1 MIKQCRHCGG
11 DFEVDGTNH
20 HQRQIEYCSNKCRH
34 REHDQRRRGG
44 PVQIEMVCQ
53 ECGKPYIGRRRD
65 SVTCSPEC
73 NSIRNRRRVRETGAY
88 YREKYR
94 AERLLQEEKERQKKK
109 IESIDQVQKK
119 AQAMGMSYGKYLAY
133 MQIQKGVYNVKG

>member
-20 HQRQIEYCSNKCRH
+20 HARRIEYCSNLCRC
-34 REHDQRRRGG
+34 REHERRKRGG
-44 PVQIEMVCQ
+44 PVQIEKVCQ
-53 ECGKPYIGRRRD
+53 ECGKPYIARRHD
-65 SVTCSPEC
+65 SVTCGREC
-73 NSIRNRRRVRETGAY
+73 NAERNKRRVRETGAF

-94 AERLLQEEKERQKKK
+94 AERMLQEKRPKRKK
-109 IESIDQVQKK
+109 IETIDQVQKK

-133 MQIQKGVYNVKG
+133 LEIQKGAKK